1 MNGESVQVGE
11 MHPDEVAAVRDLL
24 ADLTAEEQRH
34 FDHPQET
41 REEILRR
48 LHVSRTFSGENHYL
62 VARDADGVPLGLCW
76 VALFDPGNG
85 LEAEIAELYVRP
97 EARERGVATSLAT
110 AAMELIRSSGVTF
123 ASVWTRGDNE
133 AALAVYRAAGFA
145 PTEQTVLT
153 WLPL

>member
-1 MNGESVQVGE
+1 MR
-11 MHPDEVAAVRDLL
+11 PDELASVRDLL
-24 ADLTAEEQRH
+24 VDLTAGEQRH

-41 REEILRR
+41 PDEIAARLR
-48 LHVSRTFSGENHYL
+48 VSPRFSGENHYL
-62 VARDADGVPLGLCW
+62 LARDQDGKPLGLCW

-97 EARERGVATSLAT
+97 EARGHGVATRLVR

-123 ASVWTRGDNE
+123 ASVWTRGDND
-133 AALAVYRAAGFA
+133 AAVAVYRAAGFRT
-145 PTEQTVLT
+145 TEQTVLT